1 MNEVKWSEK
10 NVMNVLTEPQVIK
23 QGDKPAF
30 AVIPWDV
37 YQELVKNY
45 VPDESDVWFPQEV
58 VEANVVRGD
67 SLLKAWREYLGLTQA
82 EVAKLAGMSQPAY
95 AKLEKPDANPRT
107 ATLRKLAKALGIS
120 LEHLT
125 E

>member
-1 MNEVKWSEK
+1 
-10 NVMNVLTEPQVIK
+10 MNVLTEPQVIK
-23 QGDKPAF
+23 QDHKPAF
-30 AVIPWDV
+30 AVIPWDD

-45 VPDESDVWFPQEV
+45 TPDESDIWFPQEV

-67 SLLKAWREYLGLTQA
+67 SLLKAWREHLGLTQT
-82 EVAKLAGMSQPAY
+82 EVANRAGMSQPAY

>member
-1 MNEVKWSEK
+1 MKGEGS
-10 NVMNVLTEPQVIK
+10 
-23 QGDKPAF
+23 
-30 AVIPWDV
+30 
-37 YQELVKNY
+37 Y

-67 SLLKAWREYLGLTQA
+67 SLLKAWREHLGLTQTD
-82 EVAKLAGMSQPAY
+82 VAKRAGMSQPAY

>member
-1 MNEVKWSEK
+1 
-10 NVMNVLTEPQVIK
+10 MNVLTEPQVIK
-23 QGDKPAF
+23 QDDKPAF

-45 VPDESDVWFPQEV
+45 IPDESDVWFPQEV

-67 SLLKAWREYLGLTQA
+67 SLLKGWREYLGLTQA
-82 EVAKLAGMSQPAY
+82 EVAKRAGMSQPAY
-95 AKLEKPDANPRT
+95 AKLEKPGANPRT

>member
-1 MNEVKWSEK
+1 MKGE
-10 NVMNVLTEPQVIK
+10 
-23 QGDKPAF
+23 G
-30 AVIPWDV
+30 
-37 YQELVKNY
+37 NY

-67 SLLKAWREYLGLTQA
+67 SLLKAWREYLGLTQTN
-82 EVAKLAGMSQPAY
+82 VAKRAGMSQPAY
-95 AKLEKPDANPRT
+95 AKLEKPEATPRT
-107 ATLRKLAKALGIS
+107 ATLRKLAKALEIS

>member
-1 MNEVKWSEK
+1 MQSRRLK
-10 NVMNVLTEPQVIK
+10 NAINVLTEPQIIK
-23 QGDKPAF
+23 QDDKPAF

-67 SLLKAWREYLGLTQA
+67 SLLKAWREYLGMTQT
-82 EVAKLAGMSQPAY
+82 EVAKRAGMSQPAY

-120 LEHLT
+120 FEHLT
-125 E
+125 D

>member
-1 MNEVKWSEK
+1 MNAHI
-10 NVMNVLTEPQVIK
+10 EPQVIK

-30 AVIPWDV
+30 AVIPWET

-58 VEANVVRGD
+58 VESNVVKGN
-67 SLLKAWREYLGLTQA
+67 SLLKAWREYLDLTQA
-82 EVAKLAGMSQPAY
+82 EVAMRAGMSQPAY
-95 AKLEKPDANPRT
+95 ARLEKATAKPRT
-107 ATLRKLAKALGIS
+107 ATLRKLAKTLGLS
-120 LEHLT
+120 LEQLT

>member
-1 MNEVKWSEK
+1 
-10 NVMNVLTEPQVIK
+10 MNVHTDPQVIK
-23 QGDKPAF
+23 QDDKPAF

-45 VPDESDVWFPQEV
+45 IPDESDVWFPQEV

-67 SLLKAWREYLGLTQA
+67 SPLKAWREHLGLTQT
-82 EVAKLAGMSQPAY
+82 EVAKRAGISQPAY

-107 ATLRKLAKALGIS
+107 ATLRKLSKALGIS

>member
-1 MNEVKWSEK
+1 MSSSRLN
-10 NVMNVLTEPQVIK
+10 TPQYDLPDLRGKK
-23 QGDKPAF
+23 QDDKPAF

-45 VPDESDVWFPQEV
+45 IPDESDVWFPQEV

-82 EVAKLAGMSQPAY
+82 EVAKRAGMSQPAY
-95 AKLEKPDANPRT
+95 AKLEKPGANPRT

>member
-1 MNEVKWSEK
+1 
-10 NVMNVLTEPQVIK
+10 MNVLTEPQIIK
-23 QGDKPAF
+23 KDDKPAF

-45 VPDESDVWFPQEV
+45 IPDESDVWFPQEV

-67 SLLKAWREYLGLTQA
+67 SLLKAWREYLDLTQA
-82 EVAKLAGMSQPAY
+82 EVAKRAGMSQPAY

-107 ATLRKLAKALGIS
+107 ATLHKIAKAFGIS

>member
-1 MNEVKWSEK
+1 
-10 NVMNVLTEPQVIK
+10 MNVLIDPQVIK
-23 QGDKPAF
+23 HGDKPAF

-58 VEANVVRGD
+58 VEANVVRGI

-82 EVAKLAGMSQPAY
+82 EVAIRAGMSQPAY
-95 AKLEKPDANPRT
+95 AKLEKPSANTRT
-107 ATLRKLAKALGIS
+107 STLRKLAKALGLSI
-120 LEHLT
+120 EQLT
-125 E
+125 D

>member
-1 MNEVKWSEK
+1 MNA
-10 NVMNVLTEPQVIK
+10 LIEPQVIK
-23 QGDKPAF
+23 QGEKPAF
-30 AVIPWDV
+30 AVIPWEV

-82 EVAKLAGMSQPAY
+82 EVAKRAKMSQPAY
-95 AKLEKPDANPRT
+95 AKIEKPGTNPRT
-107 ATLRKLAKALGIS
+107 TTLRKLSKALGIS
-120 LEHLT
+120 LEQLT
-125 E
+125 D

>member
-1 MNEVKWSEK
+1 MNT
-10 NVMNVLTEPQVIK
+10 LIEPQIIK
-23 QGDKPAF
+23 QGEKPAF

-82 EVAKLAGMSQPAY
+82 EVAKSAKMSQPAY
-95 AKLEKPDANPRT
+95 AKLEKPGTNHRT
-107 ATLRKLAKALGIS
+107 TTLRKLSKALGIS
-120 LEHLT
+120 LEQLT
-125 E
+125 D

>member
-1 MNEVKWSEK
+1 MNA
-10 NVMNVLTEPQVIK
+10 LTEPQVIK
-23 QGDKPAF
+23 QDDKPAF

-45 VPDESDVWFPQEV
+45 IPDESDVWFPQEV

-67 SLLKAWREYLGLTQA
+67 SLPKAWREHFGLTQA
-82 EVAKLAGMSQPAY
+82 EVAKRAGMSQPAY
-95 AKLEKPDANPRT
+95 AKLEKPDANPRI
-107 ATLRKLAKALGIS
+107 ATLRKIAKALGIS

>member
-1 MNEVKWSEK
+1 
-10 NVMNVLTEPQVIK
+10 MNVLTEPQVIK
-23 QGDKPAF
+23 QDDKPAF

-45 VPDESDVWFPQEV
+45 IPDESDVWFPQEV

-82 EVAKLAGMSQPAY
+82 EVAKRAGMSQPAY

-120 LEHLT
+120 LEQLT